1 MPINPLAGYLFA
13 SYLFARYLFARYLFA
28 RYLFASYL
36 FRKTPVV
43 AVLSTLSTGVLAVD
57 NFSYQSVPAF
67 NPVMMARAEP
77 TQVNGQLAAMDNGQA
92 LIDTEQNRQVGE
104 WALRQINGNA
114 ALIKDPWLQQ
124 SLEQIVWQINAVAGL
139 NAPMGLVII
148 NDKQINAFAVPS
160 GLIGINVGLLDKAKS
175 LDEIVSVVAHEIA
188 HVSQRHYQH
197 RNDEKTKQL
206 LMQAGGLLAGVA
218 ASKIG
223 DGDAAAAVMLGSQ
236 AMSANAAA
244 SYSRGQEREADRI
257 GMQIMNQAG
266 YDVNAMPSFFATLD
280 QQNPVKSNT
289 LIPSFILSHPLTADR
304 ISEARARVATYKRDS
319 QANMASNR
327 YQSIQQQRAQLFEQI
342 QWRARYYGYLV
353 NKADLEQGAKTSKA
367 AKLALINYYIDNGQ
381 PKAAQSLMQDFDKD
395 INTLANPLAV
405 VTFSQLAAQ
414 QGNVDVAIAKLQQ
427 LAAVY
432 PERTDVPRY
441 LSDIYLKYRP
451 TAESGQKVLAL
462 LQPLSK
468 QNPRDVMLW
477 DRLQQA
483 SQLLA
488 KHSSGDEQLI
498 HRINTL
504 RYRAYGELWRNELKD
519 AVTSL
524 TQAKSLAKQ
533 LPSNQSL
540 LALLNQQINQVQDAN
555 RFKPS

>member
-1 MPINPLAGYLFA
+1 MPINPLA
-13 SYLFARYLFARYLFA
+13 SYLSARYLL
-28 RYLFASYL
+28 
-36 FRKTPVV
+36 RKTPVV

-57 NFSYQSVPAF
+57 NFSYQSVPNF
-67 NPVMMARAEP
+67 NPVMIASAEP
-77 TQVNGQLAAMDNGQA
+77 TKVNSQLASMDNGQA

-114 ALIKDPWLQQ
+114 ALIQDPWLQQ

-218 ASKIG
+218 ASKVG

-353 NKADLEQGAKTSKA
+353 NKADLEQGAKTSKG
-367 AKLALINYYIDNGQ
+367 AKLALINYYLDNGQ

-414 QGNVDVAIAKLQQ
+414 QGNVDMAISKLQQ
-427 LAAVY
+427 LASVY

-468 QNPRDVMLW
+468 QNPRDVMVW

-488 KHSSGDEQLI
+488 KHRSGDEQLI

-555 RFKPS
+555 QFKPS

>member
-1 MPINPLAGYLFA
+1 MPINPLTGYLSA
-13 SYLFARYLFARYLFA
+13 G
-28 RYLFASYL
+28 YL

-57 NFSYQSVPAF
+57 NFSYQSAPAF
-67 NPVMMARAEP
+67 NPVMITSAEP
-77 TQVNGQLAAMDNGQA
+77 TKVNSQLAAMDNGQA

-175 LDEIVSVVAHEIA
+175 LDEIVSVIAHEIA

-218 ASKIG
+218 ASKVG

-488 KHSSGDEQLI
+488 KHGSGDEQLI

-555 RFKPS
+555 QFKPS

>member
-1 MPINPLAGYLFA
+1 MPINPLT
-13 SYLFARYLFARYLFA
+13 SYLS
-28 RYLFASYL
+28 ASYL

-43 AVLSTLSTGVLAVD
+43 ALLSTLSTGVLAVD
-57 NFSYQSVPAF
+57 NFSYQSVPNF
-67 NPVMMARAEP
+67 NPVMIASAEP
-77 TQVNGQLAAMDNGQA
+77 TKVNSQLASMDNGQA

-218 ASKIG
+218 ASKVG

-353 NKADLEQGAKTSKA
+353 NKADLEQGAKTSKG
-367 AKLALINYYIDNGQ
+367 AKLALINYYLDNGQ

-427 LAAVY
+427 LASVY

-468 QNPRDVMLW
+468 QNPRDVMVW

-488 KHSSGDEQLI
+488 KHRSGDEQLI

-555 RFKPS
+555 QFKPS

>member
-1 MPINPLAGYLFA
+1 MPINPLA
-13 SYLFARYLFARYLFA
+13 SYLS
-28 RYLFASYL
+28 ASYL

-43 AVLSTLSTGVLAVD
+43 ALLSTLSTGVLAVD

-67 NPVMMARAEP
+67 NSAMIASAEP
-77 TQVNGQLAAMDNGQA
+77 TQVNSQLASMDNGQA

-104 WALRQINGNA
+104 WAFRQINGNA

-218 ASKIG
+218 ASKVG

-236 AMSANAAA
+236 AISANAAA

-304 ISEARARVATYKRDS
+304 ISEARARVATHKRDS

-327 YQSIQQQRAQLFEQI
+327 YQLIQQQRAQLFEQI

-353 NKADLEQGAKTSKA
+353 NKADLEQGAKTSEG
-367 AKLALINYYIDNGQ
+367 AKLALINYYLDNGQ

-427 LAAVY
+427 LASVY

-488 KHSSGDEQLI
+488 KHRSGDEQLI

-555 RFKPS
+555 QFKPS

>member
-1 MPINPLAGYLFA
+1 MPINPLT
-13 SYLFARYLFARYLFA
+13 SYLS
-28 RYLFASYL
+28 ASYL

-57 NFSYQSVPAF
+57 NFSYQSAPAF
-67 NPVMMARAEP
+67 NPVMIATTEP
-77 TQVNGQLAAMDNGQA
+77 TKVNSQLASMDNGQA

-218 ASKIG
+218 ASKVG

-236 AMSANAAA
+236 AISANAAA

-353 NKADLEQGAKTSKA
+353 NKADLEQGAKTSEG
-367 AKLALINYYIDNGQ
+367 AKLALINYYLDNGQ
-381 PKAAQSLMQDFDKD
+381 PKAAQSLMQDFDED

-427 LAAVY
+427 LASVY

-451 TAESGQKVLAL
+451 TAESGQQVLAL

-488 KHSSGDEQLI
+488 KHRSGNEQLI

-555 RFKPS
+555 QFKPS

>member
-1 MPINPLAGYLFA
+1 MPINPLASYLSA
-13 SYLFARYLFARYLFA
+13 SYLL
-28 RYLFASYL
+28 
-36 FRKTPVV
+36 RKTPVV
-43 AVLSTLSTGVLAVD
+43 AILSTLSTGVLAVD
-57 NFSYQSVPAF
+57 NFSYQSAPAF
-67 NPVMMARAEP
+67 NPVMIASAEP
-77 TQVNGQLAAMDNGQA
+77 TKVNSQLASMDNGQA

-104 WALRQINGNA
+104 WAFRQINGNA

-218 ASKIG
+218 ASKVG

-236 AMSANAAA
+236 AISANAAA

-353 NKADLEQGAKTSKA
+353 NKADLEQGAKTSKG
-367 AKLALINYYIDNGQ
+367 AKLALINYYLDNGQ

-468 QNPRDVMLW
+468 QNPRDVMVW

-488 KHSSGDEQLI
+488 KHRSGDEQLI

-555 RFKPS
+555 QFKPS

>member
-1 MPINPLAGYLFA
+1 MPINPLASYLSA
-13 SYLFARYLFARYLFA
+13 SYLL
-28 RYLFASYL
+28 
-36 FRKTPVV
+36 RKTPVV
-43 AVLSTLSTGVLAVD
+43 AILSTLSTGVLAVD
-57 NFSYQSVPAF
+57 NFSYQSALAF
-67 NPVMMARAEP
+67 NPVMIASAEP
-77 TQVNGQLAAMDNGQA
+77 TQVNGQLASMDNGQA

-218 ASKIG
+218 ASKVG

-327 YQSIQQQRAQLFEQI
+327 YQLIQQQRAQLFEQI

-353 NKADLEQGAKTSKA
+353 NKADLEQGAKTSEG
-367 AKLALINYYIDNGQ
+367 AKLALINYYLDNGQ

-395 INTLANPLAV
+395 INTLTNPLAV

-427 LAAVY
+427 LASVY

-468 QNPRDVMLW
+468 QNPRDVMVW

-488 KHSSGDEQLI
+488 KHRSGDEQLI

-504 RYRAYGELWRNELKD
+504 RYRAYSELWRNELKD

-555 RFKPS
+555 QFKPS

>member
-1 MPINPLAGYLFA
+1 MPINPLA
-13 SYLFARYLFARYLFA
+13 SYLS
-28 RYLFASYL
+28 ASYL

-43 AVLSTLSTGVLAVD
+43 ALLSTLSTGVLAVD

-67 NPVMMARAEP
+67 NSAMIASAEP
-77 TQVNGQLAAMDNGQA
+77 TKVNSQLASMDNGQA

-104 WALRQINGNA
+104 WAFRQINGNA

-218 ASKIG
+218 ASKVG
-223 DGDAAAAVMLGSQ
+223 DGDTAAAVMLGSQ
-236 AMSANAAA
+236 AISANAAA

-353 NKADLEQGAKTSKA
+353 NKADLEQGAKTSQG

-381 PKAAQSLMQDFDKD
+381 PKAAQSLMQDFDED

-427 LAAVY
+427 LVSVY

-468 QNPRDVMLW
+468 QNPRDVMVW

-488 KHSSGDEQLI
+488 KHRSGDEQLI

-540 LALLNQQINQVQDAN
+540 LALLNQQISQVQDAN
-555 RFKPS
+555 QFKPS

>member
-1 MPINPLAGYLFA
+1 MPINPLA
-13 SYLFARYLFARYLFA
+13 SYLS
-28 RYLFASYL
+28 ASYL

-43 AVLSTLSTGVLAVD
+43 ALLSTLSTAVFAVD

-67 NPVMMARAEP
+67 NSAMIASAEP
-77 TQVNGQLAAMDNGQA
+77 TQVNSQLASMDNGQA

-218 ASKIG
+218 ASKVG

-353 NKADLEQGAKTSKA
+353 NKADLEQGAKTSKG
-367 AKLALINYYIDNGQ
+367 AKLALINYYLDNGQ

-427 LAAVY
+427 LASVY

-468 QNPRDVMLW
+468 QNPRDVMVW

-488 KHSSGDEQLI
+488 KHRSGDEQLI

-555 RFKPS
+555 QFKPS

>member
-1 MPINPLAGYLFA
+1 MPINPLA
-13 SYLFARYLFARYLFA
+13 SYLS
-28 RYLFASYL
+28 ASYL

-43 AVLSTLSTGVLAVD
+43 ALLSTLSTGVLAVD

-67 NPVMMARAEP
+67 NSVMIASAEP
-77 TQVNGQLAAMDNGQA
+77 TRVNSQLASMDNGQA

-104 WALRQINGNA
+104 WAFRQINGNA

-218 ASKIG
+218 ASKVG

-327 YQSIQQQRAQLFEQI
+327 YQLIQQQRAQLFEQI

-353 NKADLEQGAKTSKA
+353 NKADLEQGAKTSEG
-367 AKLALINYYIDNGQ
+367 AKLALINYYLDNGQ

-427 LAAVY
+427 LASVY

-468 QNPRDVMLW
+468 QNPRDVMVW

-488 KHSSGDEQLI
+488 KHRSGDEQLI

-504 RYRAYGELWRNELKD
+504 RYRAYSELWRNELKD

-540 LALLNQQINQVQDAN
+540 LALLNQQINPVQDAN
-555 RFKPS
+555 QFKPS

>member
-1 MPINPLAGYLFA
+1 MPINPLASYLSA
-13 SYLFARYLFARYLFA
+13 SYLL
-28 RYLFASYL
+28 
-36 FRKTPVV
+36 RKTLIV
-43 AVLSTLSTGVLAVD
+43 AILSTLSTGVLAVD

-67 NPVMMARAEP
+67 NPVMIASTEP
-77 TQVNGQLAAMDNGQA
+77 TQVNSQLASMDNGQA

-218 ASKIG
+218 ASKVG

-327 YQSIQQQRAQLFEQI
+327 YQLIQQQRAQLFEQI

-353 NKADLEQGAKTSKA
+353 NKADLEQGAKTSEG
-367 AKLALINYYIDNGQ
+367 AKLALINYYLDNGQ

-427 LAAVY
+427 LASVY

-468 QNPRDVMLW
+468 QNPRDVMVW

-488 KHSSGDEQLI
+488 KHRSGDEQLI

-555 RFKPS
+555 QFKPS

>member
-1 MPINPLAGYLFA
+1 MPINPLASYLSAGYL
-13 SYLFARYLFARYLFA
+13 L
-28 RYLFASYL
+28 
-36 FRKTPVV
+36 RKTLIV
-43 AVLSTLSTGVLAVD
+43 AILSTLSTGVLAVD
-57 NFSYQSVPAF
+57 NFSYQSAPAF
-67 NPVMMARAEP
+67 NPVMIASAEP
-77 TQVNGQLAAMDNGQA
+77 TRVNSQLASMDNGQA

-218 ASKIG
+218 ASKVG

-353 NKADLEQGAKTSKA
+353 NKADLEQGAKTSEG
-367 AKLALINYYIDNGQ
+367 AKLALINYYLDNAQ
-381 PKAAQSLMQDFDKD
+381 PKAAQSLLQDFDKD

-427 LAAVY
+427 LASVY

-468 QNPRDVMLW
+468 QNPRDVMVW

-488 KHSSGDEQLI
+488 KHRSGDEQLI

-555 RFKPS
+555 QFKPS

>member
-1 MPINPLAGYLFA
+1 MPINPLAGYL
-13 SYLFARYLFARYLFA
+13 S
-28 RYLFASYL
+28 ASYL
-36 FRKTPVV
+36 FRKTSVV

-67 NPVMMARAEP
+67 NPVMIASAEP
-77 TQVNGQLAAMDNGQA
+77 TKVNSQLASMDNGQA

-114 ALIKDPWLQQ
+114 ALIQDPWLQQ

-218 ASKIG
+218 ASKVG

-353 NKADLEQGAKTSKA
+353 NKADLEQGAKTSKG
-367 AKLALINYYIDNGQ
+367 AKLALINYYLDNGQ

-427 LAAVY
+427 LASVY

-451 TAESGQKVLAL
+451 TAESGQQVLAL

-468 QNPRDVMLW
+468 QNPRDVMVW

-488 KHSSGDEQLI
+488 KHSSGNEQLI

-555 RFKPS
+555 QFKPS

>member
-1 MPINPLAGYLFA
+1 MPINPLASYLSA
-13 SYLFARYLFARYLFA
+13 SYLL
-28 RYLFASYL
+28 
-36 FRKTPVV
+36 RKTLIV
-43 AVLSTLSTGVLAVD
+43 AILSTLSTGVLAVD

-67 NPVMMARAEP
+67 NLVMIASAEP
-77 TQVNGQLAAMDNGQA
+77 TQVNGQLASMDNGQA

-218 ASKIG
+218 ASKVG

-353 NKADLEQGAKTSKA
+353 NKADLEQGAKTSEG
-367 AKLALINYYIDNGQ
+367 AKLALINYYLDNGQ

-414 QGNVDVAIAKLQQ
+414 QGNVDMAISKLQQ
-427 LAAVY
+427 LASVY

-468 QNPRDVMLW
+468 QNPRDVMVW

-488 KHSSGDEQLI
+488 KHRSGDEQLI

-540 LALLNQQINQVQDAN
+540 LALLNQQISQVQDAN
-555 RFKPS
+555 QFKPS

>member
-1 MPINPLAGYLFA
+1 MPINPLASYLSA
-13 SYLFARYLFARYLFA
+13 SYLL
-28 RYLFASYL
+28 
-36 FRKTPVV
+36 RKTLIV
-43 AVLSTLSTGVLAVD
+43 AILSTLSTAVFALD
-57 NFSYQSVPAF
+57 NFSYQSAPAF
-67 NPVMMARAEP
+67 NPVMIASAEP
-77 TQVNGQLAAMDNGQA
+77 TKVNSQLASMDNGQA

-218 ASKIG
+218 ASKVG

-353 NKADLEQGAKTSKA
+353 NKADLEQGAKTSEG
-367 AKLALINYYIDNGQ
+367 AKLALINYYLDNGQ

-427 LAAVY
+427 LASVY

-488 KHSSGDEQLI
+488 KHRSGDEQLI

-504 RYRAYGELWRNELKD
+504 RYRAYSELWRNELKD

-555 RFKPS
+555 QFKPS

>member
-1 MPINPLAGYLFA
+1 MPINPLA
-13 SYLFARYLFARYLFA
+13 SYLFA

-57 NFSYQSVPAF
+57 NFSYQSAPAF

-160 GLIGINVGLLDKAKS
+160 GVIGINVGLLDKAKS
-175 LDEIVSVVAHEIA
+175 LDEIVSVIAHEIA

-197 RNDEKTKQL
+197 RSDEKTKQL

-223 DGDAAAAVMLGSQ
+223 DGDAAAAAAVMLGSQ
-236 AMSANAAA
+236 AMSANASA

-488 KHSSGDEQLI
+488 KHGSGDEQLI

>member
-1 MPINPLAGYLFA
+1 MPINPLA
-13 SYLFARYLFARYLFA
+13 SYLFA

-57 NFSYQSVPAF
+57 NFSYQSAPAF

-175 LDEIVSVVAHEIA
+175 LDEIVSVIAHEIA

-197 RNDEKTKQL
+197 RSDEKTKQL

-488 KHSSGDEQLI
+488 KHGSGDEQLI

>member
-1 MPINPLAGYLFA
+1 MPINPLA
-13 SYLFARYLFARYLFA
+13 SYLSARYLL
-28 RYLFASYL
+28 
-36 FRKTPVV
+36 RKTPVV
-43 AVLSTLSTGVLAVD
+43 VVLITLSTGVLAVD

-67 NPVMMARAEP
+67 NPVMIASAE
-77 TQVNGQLAAMDNGQA
+77 TTKVNSQLASMDNGQA

-218 ASKIG
+218 ASKVG

-353 NKADLEQGAKTSKA
+353 NKADLEQGAKTSKG
-367 AKLALINYYIDNGQ
+367 AKLALINYYLDNGH

-395 INTLANPLAV
+395 IHTLANPLAV

-427 LAAVY
+427 LASVY

-488 KHSSGDEQLI
+488 KHGSGNEQLI

-555 RFKPS
+555 QFKPS

>member
-1 MPINPLAGYLFA
+1 MPINPLASYLFA
-13 SYLFARYLFARYLFA
+13 S
-28 RYLFASYL
+28 YLFASYL

-43 AVLSTLSTGVLAVD
+43 AVLSILSTGVLAVD
-57 NFSYQSVPAF
+57 NFSYQSAPAF

-175 LDEIVSVVAHEIA
+175 LDEIVSVIAHEIA

-197 RNDEKTKQL
+197 RSDEKTKQL

-488 KHSSGDEQLI
+488 KHSSGNEQLI

>member
-1 MPINPLAGYLFA
+1 MPINPLT
-13 SYLFARYLFARYLFA
+13 SYLS
-28 RYLFASYL
+28 ASYL

-57 NFSYQSVPAF
+57 NFSYQSAPAF
-67 NPVMMARAEP
+67 NPVMITSAEP
-77 TQVNGQLAAMDNGQA
+77 TKVNSQLAAMDNGQA

-218 ASKIG
+218 ASKVG

-353 NKADLEQGAKTSKA
+353 NKADLEQGAKTSEG
-367 AKLALINYYIDNGQ
+367 AKLALINYYLDNGQ

-427 LAAVY
+427 LASVY

-468 QNPRDVMLW
+468 QNPRDVMVW

-488 KHSSGDEQLI
+488 KHRSGDEQLI

-555 RFKPS
+555 QFKPS

>member
-1 MPINPLAGYLFA
+1 MPINPLA
-13 SYLFARYLFARYLFA
+13 SYLS
-28 RYLFASYL
+28 ASYL

-67 NPVMMARAEP
+67 NSAMIASAEP
-77 TQVNGQLAAMDNGQA
+77 TQVNGQLASMDNGQA

-104 WALRQINGNA
+104 WAFRQINGNA

-218 ASKIG
+218 ASKVG

-236 AMSANAAA
+236 AISANAAA

-353 NKADLEQGAKTSKA
+353 NKADLEQGAKTSKG
-367 AKLALINYYIDNGQ
+367 AKLALINYYLDNGQ

-427 LAAVY
+427 LASVY

-451 TAESGQKVLAL
+451 TAESGQQVLAL

-488 KHSSGDEQLI
+488 KHRSGDEQLI
-498 HRINTL
+498 YRINTL

-555 RFKPS
+555 QFKPS

>member
-1 MPINPLAGYLFA
+1 MPINPLASYLSA
-13 SYLFARYLFARYLFA
+13 SYLL
-28 RYLFASYL
+28 
-36 FRKTPVV
+36 RKTLIV
-43 AVLSTLSTGVLAVD
+43 AILSTLSTGVLAVD
-57 NFSYQSVPAF
+57 NFSYQSAPAF

-124 SLEQIVWQINAVAGL
+124 SLEQMVWQINAVAGL

-175 LDEIVSVVAHEIA
+175 LDEIVSVIAHEIA

-197 RNDEKTKQL
+197 RSDEKTKQL

-223 DGDAAAAVMLGSQ
+223 DGDAAAAAAVMLGSQ

-353 NKADLEQGAKTSKA
+353 NKADLEQGAKTSKG
-367 AKLALINYYIDNGQ
+367 AKLALINYYLDNGQ

-488 KHSSGDEQLI
+488 KHGSGDEQLI

>member
-1 MPINPLAGYLFA
+1 MPINPIA
-13 SYLFARYLFARYLFA
+13 SYLS
-28 RYLFASYL
+28 ASYL
-36 FRKTPVV
+36 LRKTSVV
-43 AVLSTLSTGVLAVD
+43 AVLSTLSTAVFAVD
-57 NFSYQSVPAF
+57 NFSYQSVPTF
-67 NPVMMARAEP
+67 NPVMIASAEP
-77 TQVNGQLAAMDNGQA
+77 TKVNSQLAAMDNGQA

-139 NAPMGLVII
+139 NAPMGLVIV

-218 ASKIG
+218 ASKVG

-327 YQSIQQQRAQLFEQI
+327 YQRMQQQRAQLFEQI

-353 NKADLEQGAKTSKA
+353 NKADLEQGAKTSKG
-367 AKLALINYYIDNGQ
+367 AKLALINYYLDNGQ

-405 VTFSQLAAQ
+405 VIFSQLAAQ

-451 TAESGQKVLAL
+451 TAESGQQVLAL

-468 QNPRDVMLW
+468 QNPRDVMVW

-488 KHSSGDEQLI
+488 KHRSGDEQLI

-504 RYRAYGELWRNELKD
+504 RYRAYSELWRNELKD

-555 RFKPS
+555 QFKPS

>member
-1 MPINPLAGYLFA
+1 MPINPLA
-13 SYLFARYLFARYLFA
+13 SYLS
-28 RYLFASYL
+28 ASYL

-43 AVLSTLSTGVLAVD
+43 ALLSTLSTGVLAVD

-67 NPVMMARAEP
+67 NSAMIASAEP
-77 TQVNGQLAAMDNGQA
+77 TQVNSQLASMDNGQA

-104 WALRQINGNA
+104 WAFRQINGNA

-218 ASKIG
+218 ASKVG

-236 AMSANAAA
+236 AISANAAA

-353 NKADLEQGAKTSKA
+353 NKADLEQGAKTSKG
-367 AKLALINYYIDNGQ
+367 AKLALINYYLDNGQ

-427 LAAVY
+427 LASVY

-488 KHSSGDEQLI
+488 KNGSGNEQLI

-555 RFKPS
+555 QFKPS

>member
-1 MPINPLAGYLFA
+1 MPINPLASYLSA
-13 SYLFARYLFARYLFA
+13 SYLL
-28 RYLFASYL
+28 
-36 FRKTPVV
+36 RKTLIV

-57 NFSYQSVPAF
+57 NFSYQSAPAF
-67 NPVMMARAEP
+67 NPVMIASAEP
-77 TQVNGQLAAMDNGQA
+77 TQVNGQLASMDNGQA

-139 NAPMGLVII
+139 NAPMGLVIV

-218 ASKIG
+218 ASKVG

-353 NKADLEQGAKTSKA
+353 NKADLEQGAKTSKG
-367 AKLALINYYIDNGQ
+367 AKLALINYYLDNGQ

-427 LAAVY
+427 LASVY

-468 QNPRDVMLW
+468 QNPRDVMVW

-488 KHSSGDEQLI
+488 KHRSGDEQLI
-498 HRINTL
+498 HRITTL

-540 LALLNQQINQVQDAN
+540 MALLNQQINQVQDAN
-555 RFKPS
+555 QFKPS

>member
-1 MPINPLAGYLFA
+1 MPINPLA
-13 SYLFARYLFARYLFA
+13 SYLFA

-43 AVLSTLSTGVLAVD
+43 AVLSILSTGVLAVD
-57 NFSYQSVPAF
+57 NFSYQSAPAF

-218 ASKIG
+218 ASKVG

-353 NKADLEQGAKTSKA
+353 NKADLEQGAKTSEG
-367 AKLALINYYIDNGQ
+367 AKLALINYYLDNGQ

-427 LAAVY
+427 LASVY

-468 QNPRDVMLW
+468 QNPRDVMVW

-488 KHSSGDEQLI
+488 KHRSGDEQLI

-555 RFKPS
+555 QFKPS

>member
-1 MPINPLAGYLFA
+1 MPINPLA
-13 SYLFARYLFARYLFA
+13 SYLS
-28 RYLFASYL
+28 ASYL

-43 AVLSTLSTGVLAVD
+43 ALLSTLSTGVLAVD

-67 NPVMMARAEP
+67 NSAMIASAEP
-77 TQVNGQLAAMDNGQA
+77 TQVNSQLASMDNGQA

-218 ASKIG
+218 ASKVG

-353 NKADLEQGAKTSKA
+353 NKADLEQGAKTSKG
-367 AKLALINYYIDNGQ
+367 AKLALINYYLDNGQ

-427 LAAVY
+427 LASVY

-451 TAESGQKVLAL
+451 TAESGQQVLAL

-488 KHSSGDEQLI
+488 KHGSGNEQLI
-498 HRINTL
+498 YRINTL

-555 RFKPS
+555 QFKPS

>member
-1 MPINPLAGYLFA
+1 MPINPIA
-13 SYLFARYLFARYLFA
+13 SYLS
-28 RYLFASYL
+28 ASYL
-36 FRKTPVV
+36 LRKTSAV

-57 NFSYQSVPAF
+57 NFSYQSVPTF
-67 NPVMMARAEP
+67 NPVMIASAET

-218 ASKIG
+218 ASKVG

-353 NKADLEQGAKTSKA
+353 NKADLEQGAKTSKG
-367 AKLALINYYIDNGQ
+367 AKLALINYYLDNGQ
-381 PKAAQSLMQDFDKD
+381 PKAAQSLMQDFDED

-427 LAAVY
+427 LASVY

-451 TAESGQKVLAL
+451 TAESGQQVLAL

-488 KHSSGDEQLI
+488 KHGSGNEQLI

-555 RFKPS
+555 QFKPS

>member
-1 MPINPLAGYLFA
+1 MPINPLA
-13 SYLFARYLFARYLFA
+13 SYLSD
-28 RYLFASYL
+28 SYL

-43 AVLSTLSTGVLAVD
+43 AILSTLSTGVLAVD

-67 NPVMMARAEP
+67 NSAMIASAEP
-77 TQVNGQLAAMDNGQA
+77 TKVNSQLAAMDNGQA

-104 WALRQINGNA
+104 WAFRQINGNA

-218 ASKIG
+218 ASKVG

-236 AMSANAAA
+236 AISANAAA

-353 NKADLEQGAKTSKA
+353 NKADLEQGAKTSKG
-367 AKLALINYYIDNGQ
+367 AKLALINYYLDNGQ

-427 LAAVY
+427 LASVY

-451 TAESGQKVLAL
+451 TAESGQQVLAL

-468 QNPRDVMLW
+468 QNPRDVMVW

-488 KHSSGDEQLI
+488 KHRSGDEQLI

-524 TQAKSLAKQ
+524 TQAKLLAKQ

-555 RFKPS
+555 QFKPS

>member
-1 MPINPLAGYLFA
+1 MPINPIA
-13 SYLFARYLFARYLFA
+13 SYLS
-28 RYLFASYL
+28 ASYL
-36 FRKTPVV
+36 LRKTSAV

-57 NFSYQSVPAF
+57 NFSYQSVPTF
-67 NPVMMARAEP
+67 NPVMIASAET
-77 TQVNGQLAAMDNGQA
+77 TQVNGQLASMDNGQA

-139 NAPMGLVII
+139 NAPMGIVII

-175 LDEIVSVVAHEIA
+175 LDEIVSVVAHEIS

-218 ASKIG
+218 ASKVG

-367 AKLALINYYIDNGQ
+367 AKLALINYYLDNGQ
-381 PKAAQSLMQDFDKD
+381 PKAAQSLMQDFDED

-427 LAAVY
+427 LASVY

-451 TAESGQKVLAL
+451 TAESGQQVLAL

-488 KHSSGDEQLI
+488 KHGSGNEQLI

-555 RFKPS
+555 QFKPS

>member
-1 MPINPLAGYLFA
+1 MPINPLA
-13 SYLFARYLFARYLFA
+13 SYLS
-28 RYLFASYL
+28 ASYL

-57 NFSYQSVPAF
+57 NFSYQSAPAF
-67 NPVMMARAEP
+67 NPVMIASAEP
-77 TQVNGQLAAMDNGQA
+77 TKVNSQLASMDNGQA

-218 ASKIG
+218 ASKVG

-353 NKADLEQGAKTSKA
+353 NKADLEQGAKTSKG
-367 AKLALINYYIDNGQ
+367 AKLALINYYLDNGQ

-427 LAAVY
+427 LASVY

-488 KHSSGDEQLI
+488 KHRSGDEQLI

-555 RFKPS
+555 QFKPS

>member
-1 MPINPLAGYLFA
+1 MPINPFAGYLSA
-13 SYLFARYLFARYLFA
+13 G
-28 RYLFASYL
+28 YL

-43 AVLSTLSTGVLAVD
+43 ALLSTLSTGVLAVD
-57 NFSYQSVPAF
+57 NFSYQSAPAF
-67 NPVMMARAEP
+67 NPVMIASAEP
-77 TQVNGQLAAMDNGQA
+77 TKVNSQLASMDNGQA

-218 ASKIG
+218 ASKVG

-353 NKADLEQGAKTSKA
+353 NKADLEQGAKTSKG
-367 AKLALINYYIDNGQ
+367 AKLALINYYLDNAQ
-381 PKAAQSLMQDFDKD
+381 PKAAQSLLQDFDED

-427 LAAVY
+427 LASVY

-468 QNPRDVMLW
+468 QNPRDVMVW

-488 KHSSGDEQLI
+488 KHRSGDEQLI

-555 RFKPS
+555 QFKPS

>member
-1 MPINPLAGYLFA
+1 MPINPLASYLSA
-13 SYLFARYLFARYLFA
+13 SYLL
-28 RYLFASYL
+28 
-36 FRKTPVV
+36 RKTPVV
-43 AVLSTLSTGVLAVD
+43 AILSTLSTGVLAVD

-67 NPVMMARAEP
+67 NPVMIASAEP
-77 TQVNGQLAAMDNGQA
+77 TKVNSQLASMDNGQA

-218 ASKIG
+218 ASKVG

-327 YQSIQQQRAQLFEQI
+327 YQLIQQQRAQLFEQI

-353 NKADLEQGAKTSKA
+353 NKADLEQGAKTSEG
-367 AKLALINYYIDNGQ
+367 AKLALINYYLDNGQ

-427 LAAVY
+427 LASVY

-468 QNPRDVMLW
+468 QNPRDVMVW

-488 KHSSGDEQLI
+488 KHRSGDEQLI

-555 RFKPS
+555 QFKPS

>member
-1 MPINPLAGYLFA
+1 MPINPLAGYLSA
-13 SYLFARYLFARYLFA
+13 SYLFK
-28 RYLFASYL
+28 
-36 FRKTPVV
+36 KTPVV
-43 AVLSTLSTGVLAVD
+43 AILSTLSTGVLAVD

-67 NPVMMARAEP
+67 NSGMIASAEP

-139 NAPMGLVII
+139 NAPMGIVII

-218 ASKIG
+218 ASKVG

-353 NKADLEQGAKTSKA
+353 NKADLEQGAKTSKG
-367 AKLALINYYIDNGQ
+367 AKLALINYYLDNGQ

-427 LAAVY
+427 LSSVY

-451 TAESGQKVLAL
+451 TAESGQQVLAL

-488 KHSSGDEQLI
+488 KHRSGNEQLI

-555 RFKPS
+555 QFKPS

>member
-1 MPINPLAGYLFA
+1 MPINPLAGYLSA
-13 SYLFARYLFARYLFA
+13 SYLFK
-28 RYLFASYL
+28 
-36 FRKTPVV
+36 KTPVV
-43 AVLSTLSTGVLAVD
+43 AILSTLSASVLAVD
-57 NFSYQSVPAF
+57 NFSYQSALAF
-67 NPVMMARAEP
+67 NPVMIATTEP
-77 TQVNGQLAAMDNGQA
+77 TKVNSQLASMDNGQA

-124 SLEQIVWQINAVAGL
+124 SLEKIVWQINAVAGL

-218 ASKIG
+218 ASKVG

-353 NKADLEQGAKTSKA
+353 NKADLEQGAKTSKG
-367 AKLALINYYIDNGQ
+367 AKLALINYYLDNGQ

-395 INTLANPLAV
+395 VNTLANPLAV
-405 VTFSQLAAQ
+405 VIFSQLAAQ

-427 LAAVY
+427 LASVY

-451 TAESGQKVLAL
+451 TAESGQQVLAL

-468 QNPRDVMLW
+468 QNPRDVMVW

-488 KHSSGDEQLI
+488 KHRSGDEQLI

-504 RYRAYGELWRNELKD
+504 RYRAYSELWRNELKD

-555 RFKPS
+555 QFKPS

>member
-1 MPINPLAGYLFA
+1 MPINPIA
-13 SYLFARYLFARYLFA
+13 SYLS
-28 RYLFASYL
+28 ASYL
-36 FRKTPVV
+36 FRKTSVV

-57 NFSYQSVPAF
+57 NFSYQSVPTF
-67 NPVMMARAEP
+67 NPVMIASAET
-77 TQVNGQLAAMDNGQA
+77 TQVNGQLASMDNGQA

-218 ASKIG
+218 ASKVG

-353 NKADLEQGAKTSKA
+353 NKADLEQGAKTSKG
-367 AKLALINYYIDNGQ
+367 AKLALINYYLDNGQ
-381 PKAAQSLMQDFDKD
+381 PKAAQSLMQDFDED

-427 LAAVY
+427 LASVY

-451 TAESGQKVLAL
+451 TAESGQQVLAL

-488 KHSSGDEQLI
+488 KHGSGNEQLI

-555 RFKPS
+555 QFKPS

>member
-1 MPINPLAGYLFA
+1 MPINPLA
-13 SYLFARYLFARYLFA
+13 SYLS
-28 RYLFASYL
+28 ASYL

-43 AVLSTLSTGVLAVD
+43 ALLSTLSTGVLAVD

-67 NPVMMARAEP
+67 NSAMIASAEP
-77 TQVNGQLAAMDNGQA
+77 TKVNSQLASMDNGQA

-218 ASKIG
+218 ASKVG

-236 AMSANAAA
+236 AISANAAA

-353 NKADLEQGAKTSKA
+353 NKADLEQGAKTSKG
-367 AKLALINYYIDNGQ
+367 AKLALINYYLDNGQ

-427 LAAVY
+427 LASVY

-468 QNPRDVMLW
+468 QNPRDVMVW

-488 KHSSGDEQLI
+488 KHRSGDEQLI

-524 TQAKSLAKQ
+524 TQAKLLAKQ

-555 RFKPS
+555 QFKPS

>member
-1 MPINPLAGYLFA
+1 MPINPLASYLSA
-13 SYLFARYLFARYLFA
+13 SYLL
-28 RYLFASYL
+28 
-36 FRKTPVV
+36 RKTLIV
-43 AVLSTLSTGVLAVD
+43 AILSTLSTGVLAVD

-67 NPVMMARAEP
+67 NLVMIASAEP
-77 TQVNGQLAAMDNGQA
+77 TQVNSQLASMDNGQA

-218 ASKIG
+218 ASKVG

-353 NKADLEQGAKTSKA
+353 NKADLEQGAKTSEG
-367 AKLALINYYIDNGQ
+367 AKLALINYYLDNGQ

-414 QGNVDVAIAKLQQ
+414 QGNVDMAIAKLQQ
-427 LAAVY
+427 LASVY

-468 QNPRDVMLW
+468 QNPRDVMVW

-488 KHSSGDEQLI
+488 KHRSGDEQLI

-555 RFKPS
+555 QFKPS

>member
-1 MPINPLAGYLFA
+1 MPINPLA
-13 SYLFARYLFARYLFA
+13 SYLS
-28 RYLFASYL
+28 ASYL

-43 AVLSTLSTGVLAVD
+43 AILSTLSTGVLAVD
-57 NFSYQSVPAF
+57 NFSYQSAPAF
-67 NPVMMARAEP
+67 NPVMIASAEP
-77 TQVNGQLAAMDNGQA
+77 TKVNSQLASMDNGQA

-353 NKADLEQGAKTSKA
+353 NKADLEQGAKTSEG
-367 AKLALINYYIDNGQ
+367 AKLALINYYLDNGQ

-427 LAAVY
+427 LASVY

-468 QNPRDVMLW
+468 QNPRDVMVW

-488 KHSSGDEQLI
+488 KHRSGDEQLI

-555 RFKPS
+555 QFKPS